1 MGPVEPP
8 LAFPSADAASS
19 VEVAGTPA
27 RPAATYVCLGGG
39 SALGAYAGGAMEALI
54 EGGIEPDVLCGVSVG
69 ATVGA
74 IVARN
79 RPEDR
84 LARLRGYWEAASSG
98 DIPMLPIAF
107 DGQALSAARLPTFGP
122 TAFRTT
128 SNALH
133 ALGSL
138 LTGRPGFFRPR
149 WPGLFSLLPFMP
161 PDNGLFDP
169 RPLIETLQRFINF
182 DLLNREGPR
191 LLVHAV
197 DVETGEPVR
206 FDSRAGGISPEHLV
220 AATSLPPAFPPMRI
234 GGRQIVDA
242 GLVANVPLDH
252 ALFEASGRRTVI
264 AVDPFCL
271 RGPPPRSLDDSLH
284 RAQDLAF
291 AAQTERTLAAL
302 RRERHLRYAA
312 LAGAP
317 AADSQ
322 GPVDLLLASYQAPLQ
337 ATGAKT
343 LDFSERSLRERW
355 RCGHA
360 DMTQLL
366 DHRSAGRHSEA
377 ADGLAIYRNRPS
389 PA

>member
-1 MGPVEPP
+1 MGLAEPP
-8 LAFPSADAASS
+8 SARAQ
-19 VEVAGTPA
+19 THI
-27 RPAATYVCLGGG
+27 CLGGG
-39 SALGAYAGGAMEALI
+39 SALGAYAAGALEALI
-54 EGGIEPDVLCGVSVG
+54 ERGIEPDVLSGVSVG
-69 ATVGA
+69 ATVAA
-74 IVARN
+74 IMAGN
-79 RPEDR
+79 RREDR

-98 DIPMLPIAF
+98 EIAMPLAPG
-107 DGQALSAARLPTFGP
+107 GQAWPAARLPTIGP
-122 TAFRTT
+122 GGFRTT

-138 LTGRPGFFRPR
+138 LAGRPGFFRPR
-149 WPGLFSLLPFMP
+149 WPGLCSLLPFMP

-182 DLLNREGPR
+182 DLLNRERPR
-191 LLVHAV
+191 LLVEAV

-206 FDSRAGGISPEHLV
+206 FDSRACGISPEHLV
-220 AATSLPPAFPPMRI
+220 AATCLPPAFAPMRI
-234 GGRQIVDA
+234 GARWIVDA

-271 RGPPPRSLDDSLH
+271 RGSPPVSLDDSLH

-302 RRERHLRYAA
+302 RRAHRPRPAPSS
-312 LAGAP
+312 GAP
-317 AADSQ
+317 EAHGP
-322 GPVDLLLASYQAPLQ
+322 GPVELLLASYRAPLQ

-355 RCGHA
+355 RSGQT
-360 DMTQLL
+360 DMAQLL
-366 DHRSAGRHSEA
+366 DHRSAGRHSESA
-377 ADGLAIYRNRPS
+377 EGLAIYRNGS
-389 PA
+389 AAA